1 MRVLIL
7 LGIVLLLA
15 LATALPAYPQGHPC
29 QMPVGS
35 ADCQIPRSCD
45 EFAQVDSP
53 EFDRPVP
60 PPGMTPGTPPPDGG
74 PRMGERRGSE
84 RLRLAKVAELLEL
97 TEEQRAPFMEAFRTM
112 RRQQRQIEQRRRQL
126 LDEMSRILKSERINE
141 KDLVAKTDELG
152 ILERERFAGLDEFA
166 KTTRAI
172 LTPVQVAKLAIF
184 HERFEA
190 AALRMAREKM
200 HRPGGPGGPN
210 MPVDSDHT
218 PDRR

>member
-1 MRVLIL
+1 MRILIPL
-7 LGIVLLLA
+7 CTVLLLA
-15 LATALPAYPQGHPC
+15 LATAHPVFPQGHPC

-35 ADCQIPRSCD
+35 ADCQMPQSCD

-60 PPGMTPGTPPPDGG
+60 PPGMTPGTPPPDGR

-126 LDEMSRILKSERINE
+126 LDEISRILKSERINE
-141 KDLVAKTDELG
+141 KELVARTDQLG
-152 ILERERFAGLDEFA
+152 VLERERISGLDEFV

-172 LTPVQVAKLAIF
+172 LTPVQVAKLVIF
-184 HERFEA
+184 QERFEA
-190 AALRMAREKM
+190 AALRMARERM
-200 HRPGGPGGPN
+200 HRPGGPGNPN
-210 MPVDSDHT
+210 MPVDSDDA